1 MTERVIVTVQRQGE
15 REVRDLEVPAD
26 VPSGQLAKMIAHA
39 LSWDTRPEG
48 QQPSYKIEA
57 YPPGRVLLLQESLA
71 EAGVWDGAWLVI
83 RTDGASP
90 PASPTPVASIPPA
103 PFPPTSFPV
112 YSGPPGPSG
121 DNDQTEVID
130 ESGTTMVFDQQVT
143 AVLKVWRGEQ
153 HEIIR
158 INKAE
163 FYIGRKREAVDYCE
177 AANKNIGRVHAKIV
191 FTEGVYYVVDLESKN
206 GTYLNGERLLSN
218 RQYPL
223 KFGDKIRLAN
233 VEYLFDQA

>member
-15 REVRDLEVPAD
+15 REVRDLEVPAN
-26 VPSGQLAKMIAHA
+26 VPSGQLAKMIARA
-39 LSWDTRPEG
+39 LSWDARPEG

-90 PASPTPVASIPPA
+90 SVSPAPVPYTPPAS
-103 PFPPTSFPV
+103 FPPVSFPAH
-112 YSGPPGPSG
+112 SGSSGMSG
-121 DNDQTEVID
+121 DNDQTELMN

-143 AVLKVWRGEQ
+143 AALKVWRGEQ
-153 HEIIR
+153 QEIIP

-163 FYIGRKREAVDYCE
+163 FYIGRNREAVDYCE

-191 FTEGVYYVVDLESKN
+191 FVNGVYYIVDLESKN

-218 RQYPL
+218 RPYPL
-223 KFGDKIRLAN
+223 KFGDKVRLAN
-233 VEYLFDQA
+233 VEYLFDQI

>member
-26 VPSGQLAKMIAHA
+26 VPSGQLAKMIARA

-57 YPPGRVLLLQESLA
+57 YPPGRILLLQESLA

-90 PASPTPVASIPPA
+90 SASPTPVASIPPA
-103 PFPPTSFPV
+103 SLTSFPA
-112 YSGPPGPSG
+112 YSVPPVSG
-121 DNDQTEVID
+121 GNDQTEVID
-130 ESGTTMVFDQQVT
+130 ESGMTMGFDQQVT

-153 HEIIR
+153 PEIIP
-158 INKAE
+158 INKPE
-163 FYIGRKREAVDYCE
+163 FYIGRNPNTVDYCE
-177 AANKNIGRVHAKIV
+177 AANRNIGRVHAKIV
-191 FTEGVYYVVDLESKN
+191 FVNGVYYVVDMESKN
-206 GTYLNGERLLSN
+206 GTFLNGERLLSN
-218 RQYPL
+218 RPYPL
-223 KFGDKIRLAN
+223 KFGDKVRLAN
-233 VEYLFDQA
+233 VEYIFDQI